1 MLLLFPTVFYC
12 IRSKIPFWRNRLRRV
27 VANCSKISKRENRAR
42 KRAALFIP
50 EQTYPRSKKMGVF
63 PNGPKLN
70 YPSAA
75 VVRHYGTGQR
85 TLAMLHF

>member
-1 MLLLFPTVFYC
+1 MFLLYPTVFYC
-12 IRSKIPFWRNRLRRV
+12 IQKFL
-27 VANCSKISKRENRAR
+27 KRENCAR
-42 KRAALFIP
+42 KRAALLNS
-50 EQTYPRSKKMGVF
+50 EQTHPRSKKMGVF